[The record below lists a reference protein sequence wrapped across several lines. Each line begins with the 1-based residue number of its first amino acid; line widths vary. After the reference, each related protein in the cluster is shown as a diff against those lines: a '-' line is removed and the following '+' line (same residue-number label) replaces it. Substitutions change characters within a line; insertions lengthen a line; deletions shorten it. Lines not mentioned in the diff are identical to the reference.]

1 MSLEQEINA
10 IQNQVI
16 DNEKIKPH
24 VMIPLP
30 TTKNPMA
37 HSHSRLTVFS
47 ACPLAYKLQY
57 IDKVPTEDSDA
68 MEIGA
73 AAHEFFEAWVKEMPW
88 IEKNHPVGVPDDYLP
103 RKIEELAAKCF
114 QKSPRNQDNF
124 KDYMEICRTFA
135 AAYKPDPAYPDV
147 ECERQVAFDRHWK
160 VCDWFSKEVMFRAKL
175 DLLELPGSI
184 AKKIRITDY
193 KTGFSGAMN
202 SFQLDVYALVAKMIF
217 PQLEQVEICFYYVK
231 SGFKQTKLLDVADLD
246 ITKVQLEA
254 LMQRV
259 ESESRWKAKPGSKC
273 LSCPVAASC
282 TAKPS
287 DLVRIDGKASAE
299 VLASEIAF
307 LEAQAKAKKKAL
319 NAWCRKEGPVETGG
333 LVWNHYPQESL
344 VVDMG
349 PFLSALVSYSID
361 PAKVLNPDSKAIKKA
376 MKDTPGFQE
385 AITPYIGVDV
395 STRFYAKKADGEDD

>member
-73 AAHEFFEAWVKEMPW
+73 AAHEFFEAWVKKQNQTVGEVR
-88 IEKNHPVGVPDDYLP
+88 IHPDNDWLT
-103 RKIEELAAKCF
+103 LASKCF
-114 QKSPRNQDNF
+114 QRSPRNQDNF
-124 KDYMEICRTFA
+124 KDYLEICKTFA
-135 AAYKPDPAYPDV
+135 AAYKPDPAYPHV
-147 ECERQVAFDRHWK
+147 ECERQVAFDRNWK
-160 VCDWFSKEVMFRAKL
+160 VCDWFSKEVMFRVKL
-175 DLLELPGSI
+175 DLLELPDSI
-184 AKKIRITDY
+184 VKECRITDY
-193 KTGFSGAMN
+193 KTGFSGPMN
-202 SFQLDVYALVAKMIF
+202 SFQLDVYALAASIIF
-217 PQLEQVEICFYYVK
+217 PYLKQVELCFYYVK
-231 SGFKQTKLLDVADLD
+231 SGFKQTKLLDVKDLNV
-246 ITKVQLEA
+246 TKIQLEA
-254 LMQRV
+254 LMDRI
-259 ESESRWKAKPGSKC
+259 ESETKWKAKPGSKC

-395 STRFYAKKADGEDD
+395 STRFYAKKSDGDDD